1 MNDIVLLLLAYSTMI
16 FAVSLLGGKLSA
28 IVTLTH
34 TRTHLVM
41 SFVAG
46 FLLGVAMY
54 HLLLHSLEDIPGP
67 HAGEIAVGCVVLG
80 VIMMI
85 VLLRFFRFHQHE
97 FGQDPVQV
105 SDHDGRHDHPD
116 SHDHP
121 DPHDH
126 PGHQGQP
133 DQHGHQ
139 AATVVNPRSVFG
151 VATGLGL
158 HTITEGIALG
168 ASMRMG
174 LIHDEGA
181 VLVGLGV
188 LLAIMLHKPL
198 DAYSIIGLMRVS
210 GYANR
215 TCTLTNFGFA
225 LLCPL
230 ITVLT
235 FFGVGLLSHFNE
247 LHVVGY
253 VMAFAAG
260 VFLCIALS
268 DLLPE
273 IQFHSHDRGILAL
286 VFLIGVGLAYAL
298 FHFES
303 ETLHGLETLDN
314 HNH

>member
-1 MNDIVLLLLAYSTMI
+1 MI

-28 IVTLTH
+28 VVTLTH

-54 HLLLHSLEDIPGP
+54 HLLLHSLEDLPGP
-67 HAGEIAVGCVVLG
+67 HAGEIAVGCVILG

-97 FGQDPVQV
+97 FGQDAVQI
-105 SDHDGRHDHPD
+105 PD
-116 SHDHP
+116 QD
-121 DPHDH
+121 
-126 PGHQGQP
+126 
-133 DQHGHQ
+133 DQHGHPNQHDHQ
-139 AATVVNPRSVFG
+139 AAIAVNPRSVFG

-168 ASMRMG
+168 ASTRMG
-174 LIHDEGA
+174 LIHDGGM
-181 VLVGLGV
+181 VLAGLGV
-188 LLAIMLHKPL
+188 FLAIMLHKPL

-210 GYANR
+210 GYGNR
-215 TCTLTNFGFA
+215 ACTLTNIGFA

-235 FFGVGLLSHFNE
+235 FLGVGLLSQLDE
-247 LHVVGY
+247 LHVLGY

-273 IQFHSHDRGILAL
+273 IQFHSHDRGVLILT
-286 VFLIGVGLAYAL
+286 FLIGVGLAYAL

-303 ETLHGLETLDN
+303 ETMHGLETLDT
-314 HNH
+314 HIH

>member
-1 MNDIVLLLLAYSTMI
+1 
-16 FAVSLLGGKLSA
+16 
-28 IVTLTH
+28 
-34 TRTHLVM
+34 
-41 SFVAG
+41 
-46 FLLGVAMY
+46 
-54 HLLLHSLEDIPGP
+54 
-67 HAGEIAVGCVVLG
+67 
-80 VIMMI
+80 
-85 VLLRFFRFHQHE
+85 
-97 FGQDPVQV
+97 
-105 SDHDGRHDHPD
+105 
-116 SHDHP
+116 
-121 DPHDH
+121 
-126 PGHQGQP
+126 
-133 DQHGHQ
+133 
-139 AATVVNPRSVFG
+139 
-151 VATGLGL
+151 L
-158 HTITEGIALG
+158 HTVTEGIALG

-188 LLAIMLHKPL
+188 FLAIMLHKPL
-198 DAYSIIGLMRVS
+198 DAYSIIGLMQVS
-210 GYANR
+210 GYGNR
-215 TCTLTNFGFA
+215 TCTLTNIGFA

-230 ITVLT
+230 ITVFT
-235 FFGVGLLSHFNE
+235 FFGVGLLSQFNE

-303 ETLHGLETLDN
+303 ETLHGLETLDT

>member
-1 MNDIVLLLLAYSTMI
+1 MNDFVLLLLAYSTVI

-85 VLLRFFRFHQHE
+85 VLLRLFRFHQHE
-97 FGQDPVQV
+97 FDQDPVQV
-105 SDHDGRHDHPD
+105 SDHDGQHGHPD
-116 SHDHP
+116 QH
-121 DPHDH
+121 
-126 PGHQGQP
+126 GHL

-174 LIHDEGA
+174 LIHNESA
-181 VLVGLGV
+181 ILVGLGV
-188 LLAIMLHKPL
+188 FLAIMLHKPL

-210 GYANR
+210 GYRNQ
-215 TCTLTNFGFA
+215 TCTLTNIGFA

-235 FFGVGLLSHFNE
+235 FFGVGLLSQFNE

-273 IQFHSHDRGILAL
+273 IQFHSHDRGILVLA
-286 VFLIGVGLAYAL
+286 FLIGVGLAYAL

-303 ETLHGLETLDN
+303 ETMHGLEMLDT
-314 HNH
+314 HIH

>member
-1 MNDIVLLLLAYSTMI
+1 MNDTVLLLLAYSTVI
-16 FAVSLLGGKLSA
+16 FVVSLLGGKLSA

-67 HAGEIAVGCVVLG
+67 YAGEIAVGCVVLG

-97 FGQDPVQV
+97 FDLDLVQV
-105 SDHDGRHDHPD
+105 SDHDRQHDPPIKHEP
-116 SHDHP
+116 P
-121 DPHDH
+121 DPR
-126 PGHQGQP
+126 GHRS
-133 DQHGHQ
+133 QHGHL
-139 AATVVNPRSVFG
+139 AATDVNPRSVLG

-168 ASMRMG
+168 ASMRVG
-174 LIHDEGA
+174 LMHDGGTILA
-181 VLVGLGV
+181 GLGV
-188 LLAIMLHKPL
+188 FLAIMMHKPL

-210 GYANR
+210 GYENR
-215 TCTLTNFGFA
+215 ACKLTNIGFA

-230 ITVLT
+230 VTVFT
-235 FFGVGLLSHFNE
+235 FYGVGLLSQLDE
-247 LHVVGY
+247 IHVIGY

-260 VFLCIALS
+260 VFLCISLS

-273 IQFHSHDRGILAL
+273 IQFHSHDRGILILA
-286 VFLIGVGLAYAL
+286 FLFGIGLAYAL

-303 ETLHGLETLDN
+303 ETMHGLDTL
-314 HNH
+314 HAH